1 MEKRQLGV
9 HGPEVSRFAF
19 GAMMFGGAADEQAS
33 YAMLD
38 RYVAMGGTMVDTSD
52 NYNDGT
58 SERWL
63 GRWLRDHPGVR
74 DELTLATKGRFMVT
88 GQPGA
93 SLTADYLNTA
103 LDASLR
109 RLGVDHVDLYQLHGP
124 DADHPVDEVVG
135 FLTDAVASG
144 RTRYVGVSNLAGWQV
159 AKLARLLHES
169 GGPPLVSQQIQY
181 SLLAREP
188 EWEQIPAGIDAGLG
202 AILWGPLGQGW
213 LTGKYQRGVRPPA
226 GTRVGDSPDSVS
238 ESWQRRNN
246 DRTWAIVETLTK
258 VAAEHGVTPAQAAL
272 AWAADRPGVT
282 APIVGARR
290 AEQLDETLAAAD
302 LHLDPAAARTLDE
315 VSAPPTAHYPYAFLE
330 TISHW
335 HS

>member
-9 HGPEVSRFAF
+9 DGPEVSRLAY

-38 RYVAMGGTMVDTSD
+38 RYVAAGGTFVDTSD

-63 GRWLRDHPGVR
+63 GRWLRDHPGAR
-74 DELTLATKGRFMVT
+74 DELTLATKGRFPVT

-93 SLTADYLNTA
+93 SLTAAYLRTA

-124 DADHPVDEVVG
+124 DADHSVDEVVG
-135 FLTDAVASG
+135 FLSEAVASG
-144 RTRYVGVSNLAGWQV
+144 KTRYVGVSNLAGWQV
-159 AKLARLLHES
+159 AKLARLLREAD
-169 GGPPLVSQQIQY
+169 GPPLVSQQIQY

-188 EWEQIPAGIDAGLG
+188 EWELLPAGRDAGAG

-213 LTGKYQRGVRPPA
+213 LTGKYQRGVRPSA
-226 GTRVGDSPDSVS
+226 GTRVGDSPDSVL
-238 ESWQRRNN
+238 EAWDRRNN
-246 DRTWAIVETLTK
+246 ERTWTIVETLTK
-258 VAAEHGVTPAQAAL
+258 VAVGHGVTPAQAAL

-290 AEQLDETLAAAD
+290 ADQLDETLAAAD
-302 LHLDPAAARTLDE
+302 LHLDPAATAVLDA
-315 VSAPPTAHYPYAFLE
+315 VSAPPTPDYPYGFIE
-330 TISHW
+330 EISHW
-335 HS
+335 HG